1 VLQCAPVHFQRRF
14 EMPFF
19 CVARRLVPVL
29 VLVGVSL
36 SFAQA
41 ASPAGKSGDGG
52 QIAGDIV
59 SAGRLRMQSQ
69 RLAKLY
75 QQAGMGLN
83 APQALQQIDA
93 SAAEV
98 DAEFGRLG
106 RYARKPNVQR
116 VLARSEALWQEMRS
130 ALKHVPG
137 PASAERVNQLAD
149 ELMLHTGKLS
159 MLIEAEGE
167 LPVGRLL
174 DLSSRLNMLS
184 QRLARLY
191 LLAQGGNRSQGVIV
205 DIEQARKEFASGL
218 KELATA
224 PENSP
229 ASRDAIGLAS
239 NQWIFFDS
247 AISRLGV
254 VGRGDG
260 MAVQN
265 VATSSERIA
274 QVLDLASSQYA
285 RDYADGLRAVR

>member
-1 VLQCAPVHFQRRF
+1 
-14 EMPFF
+14 M
-19 CVARRLVPVL
+19 
-29 VLVGVSL
+29 
-36 SFAQA
+36 
-41 ASPAGKSGDGG
+41 GKSGDSGL
-52 QIAGDIV
+52 IASDIV

-93 SAAEV
+93 SAAEI

-106 RYARKPNVQR
+106 RYAGKPNVQR
-116 VLARSEALWQEMRS
+116 TLARSQGLWHEMRV
-130 ALKHVPG
+130 ALKNIPG
-137 PASAERVNQLAD
+137 PASIERVNQLAD
-149 ELMLHTGKLS
+149 ELMIHAGKLS

-167 LPVGRLL
+167 TPVGRLL

-191 LLAQGGNRSQGVIV
+191 LQAQGGNRSQGVIV
-205 DIEQARKEFASGL
+205 DIEQARKEFSTGL
-218 KELATA
+218 QELATA
-224 PENSP
+224 RENSS
-229 ASRDAIGLAS
+229 ASRDAIGLAK

-247 AISRLGV
+247 AINRLGV

-285 RDYADGLRAVR
+285 RDYAEAMRLVR